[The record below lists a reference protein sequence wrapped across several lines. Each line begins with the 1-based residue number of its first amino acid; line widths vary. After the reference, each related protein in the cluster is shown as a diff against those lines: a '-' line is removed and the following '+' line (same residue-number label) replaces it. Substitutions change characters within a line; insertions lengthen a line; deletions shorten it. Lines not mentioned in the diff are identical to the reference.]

1 MKKLMKFK
9 SINPFNGEQVGLYKS
24 LTQEELEERLY
35 KSQVAFESWRKVPL
49 AERCN
54 LIKKAGHVLRD
65 NVEEYAKMITLEMGK
80 PIAESRSEVNKC
92 AWVCDY
98 YAENAFAFLADE
110 SIATDADKSFVQH
123 EPMGSVLAIMP
134 WNFPFWQVFR
144 YAAPT
149 LTAGNT
155 GLLKHAPN
163 VFGCAQHIE
172 DIFSKAGFPS
182 YVFQNLIV
190 HHNQTEL
197 IISHNTVKAITLT
210 GSEKAGSAVA
220 EIAGRHIKKTVLE
233 LGGNNA
239 FIVWEDA
246 NIDKSVKI
254 ALTAR
259 MLNCGQSCIA
269 AKRFI
274 LMEGIYDEFVMK
286 FTKAVKG
293 LKSGD
298 PLDKNTTIGPLARID
313 LADQLNKQVEESI
326 SKGAKLLLGGKQN
339 GCYHDPTILG
349 DVKPGMAA
357 FDQETFGPLAA
368 MIKAKDI
375 EHAFQLSENSNYGLG
390 VTVCTENT
398 ELALKHAN
406 RISDGAYFI
415 NELVKSDPRLPFGGT
430 KKSGYGRELAKDGMM
445 EFVNRKTVYLKR

>member
-1 MKKLMKFK
+1 MEFN
-9 SINPFNGEQVGLYKS
+9 SINPFTNKVIGQYNS
-24 LTQEELEERLY
+24 LTKTELNERLHNS
-35 KSQVAFESWRKVPL
+35 KTAFESWKMVPL
-49 AERCN
+49 SERCR
-54 LIKKAGHVLRD
+54 LIKNAGQVLRD
-65 NVEEYAKMITLEMGK
+65 NLEEYAKMITSEMGK
-80 PIAESRSEVNKC
+80 PISESRAEVNKC

-98 YAENAFAFLADE
+98 YAENAAVFLKSE
-110 SIATDADKSFVQH
+110 SIITDAEKSFVRH
-123 EPMGSVLAIMP
+123 DPIGGVLAIMP

-163 VFGCAQHIE
+163 VFGCAQQIE
-172 DIFSKAGFPS
+172 EVFVKAGYPS
-182 YVFQNLIV
+182 HVFQNLIV
-190 HHNQTEL
+190 HHDQTEY
-197 IISHNTVKAITLT
+197 IISSNAVNAITLT
-210 GSEKAGSAVA
+210 GSERAGSAVA

-246 NIDKSVKI
+246 DIDKAVKT
-254 ALTAR
+254 AVTAR

-274 LMEGIYDEFVMK
+274 LVEGIYDEFVMK
-286 FTKAVKG
+286 FTAAVKL

-298 PLDKNTTIGPLARID
+298 TMDENTHIGTLARKD
-313 LADQLNKQVEESI
+313 LADQLNKQVKDSV
-326 SKGAKLLLGGKQN
+326 SKGAKLLLGGNQK
-339 GCYHDPTILG
+339 GCYYEPTVLG
-349 DVKPGMAA
+349 DVVPGMAA
-357 FDQETFGPLAA
+357 FNEETFGPLAA

-375 EHAFQLSENSNYGLG
+375 DHAFDLSENSNYGLG
-390 VTVCTENT
+390 VTVCTKNVEK
-398 ELALKHAN
+398 ALKYADK
-406 RISDGAYFI
+406 ISDGAYFI

-445 EFVNRKTVYLKR
+445 EFVNRKTIYAKQ